1 MFDRIQIKKALLSIP
16 WVEKYYINKKVNAG
30 VFIPKNKLGE
40 NLNKAEIVKINPSDI
55 KVGLVKDGIEMGE
68 FIDNRSYYPK
78 YERFLKN
85 NSIKY
90 EYYDIYKSDWLDKGK
105 DFDIIIWHT
114 DSDPVTQ
121 DIATNKIYVLEK
133 LMKKKCLPSF
143 HEIWTYED
151 KINAHYLYKYF
162 KLPAIPTFVT
172 HSKEEALEY
181 IEKTEF
187 PIISKIATGSGSQG
201 VVKIKNKKQAKKIIN
216 HAFSLKG
223 AKTYF
228 PFQRQKNYVLFQE
241 FIEDA
246 TFDLRVIVIGNKLFG
261 YYRFPNK
268 GDFRASGAGNYK
280 KKEIPVEALDLAYQV
295 KELFH
300 ARFLATDFLY
310 SNNRK
315 KFLII
320 ESSIFIGV
328 DTCEQLVVN
337 GKPGY
342 YERIKESEYVFKEG
356 RYWIQELTIKELLEG
371 ES

>member
-30 VFIPKNKLGE
+30 LFIPKNKLGK

-172 HSKEEALEY
+172 HSKEEASR
-181 IEKTEF
+181 I
-187 PIISKIATGSGSQG
+187 
-201 VVKIKNKKQAKKIIN
+201 
-216 HAFSLKG
+216 
-223 AKTYF
+223 
-228 PFQRQKNYVLFQE
+228 
-241 FIEDA
+241 
-246 TFDLRVIVIGNKLFG
+246 
-261 YYRFPNK
+261 YRK
-268 GDFRASGAGNYK
+268 DR
-280 KKEIPVEALDLAYQV
+280 IPHNL
-295 KELFH
+295 
-300 ARFLATDFLY
+300 
-310 SNNRK
+310 
-315 KFLII
+315 
-320 ESSIFIGV
+320 
-328 DTCEQLVVN
+328 
-337 GKPGY
+337 
-342 YERIKESEYVFKEG
+342 
-356 RYWIQELTIKELLEG
+356 
-371 ES
+371 